1 MRIPPP
7 IAGKRTITKYA
18 LNRGTHIN
26 NFLSRPL
33 TPPYSVSSIATI
45 VPDIKN
51 IIFNEMYKMESHECH
66 MSHFYCYIWQ

>member
-18 LNRGTHIN
+18 LHRGTHTN
-26 NFLSRPL
+26 NLLSRPVTTRIL
-33 TPPYSVSSIATI
+33 YSSIATI

-51 IIFNEMYKMESHECH
+51 LIFNEMYKMESHECH